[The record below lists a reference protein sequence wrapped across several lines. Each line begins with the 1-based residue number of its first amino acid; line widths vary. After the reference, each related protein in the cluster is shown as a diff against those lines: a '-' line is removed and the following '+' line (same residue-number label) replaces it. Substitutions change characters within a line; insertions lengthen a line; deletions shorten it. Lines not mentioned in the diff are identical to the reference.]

1 MGLFLRLKASIRNGK
16 RSRSVTQNSVKYGE
30 NSVKYGKE
38 REIFYQISHCFAVF
52 DAVLRYLTPYRPP
65 KSPILEEIKWVLFDP
80 GGPALKFKMHL
91 QYI

>member
-1 MGLFLRLKASIRNGK
+1 M
-16 RSRSVTQNSVKYGE
+16 KYGK

-65 KSPILEEIKWVLFDP
+65 KSSILEENALFILLI
-80 GGPALKFKMHL
+80 GVPAATALSYMLNYFGLCVKIAL
-91 QYI
+91 QL